1 MERQYED
8 QEKQFKIYIS
18 DKRLV
23 SKIYQEFWKC
33 KKTKRKEKHENIQQ
47 ENEQK
52 TWKNMSPQRMYR
64 WQINM

>member
-33 KKTKRKEKHENIQQ
+33 KKQKEK
-47 ENEQK
+47 
-52 TWKNMSPQRMYR
+52 KNMKIFNKKMNKRHEKTCHR
-64 WQINM
+64 RECTDGK